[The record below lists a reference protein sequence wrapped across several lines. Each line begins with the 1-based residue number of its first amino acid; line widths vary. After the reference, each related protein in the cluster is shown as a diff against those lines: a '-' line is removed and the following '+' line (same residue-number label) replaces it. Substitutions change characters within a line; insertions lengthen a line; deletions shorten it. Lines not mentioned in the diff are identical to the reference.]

1 MQEWVQLWAPQL
13 SSLDLSYCLP
23 DGDKVP
29 NLFTTVMCRMLL
41 PCSKLT
47 MLTSL
52 SLSHLPVMFLTQQL
66 ASGVST
72 NNMQRASTEQFLEAA
87 PSSSGSAGMLRMQPS
102 GASPAAA
109 PAAAGGLPAFLPA
122 LRELCLYDCRVRD
135 EGFLQLS
142 QLTGLTSLR
151 LVEVTL
157 CAAGW
162 AAVSKRRA
170 RKAIAAVLQ
179 QLQGLETLELQG
191 FVLHKPRKAL
201 APLSTTQCL
210 QHLSISTDVCNTA
223 ALAHLATSLTSLAL
237 VGYRENYKK
246 GQHFLCATP
255 RTLPRLPLLRKARL
269 VWVDLGPGVLP
280 CWGRCV
286 GKLDLCLGWGFQL
299 SPCHASRTS
308 SHLFVSSQRVCC
320 YLCRSH

>member
-1 MQEWVQLWAPQL
+1 MQLTEQVHTAQHHHQHQYHAADPHDCTAEHQHGCPSLPSAVLTTILQHLHLQHRLTVCALVCKSWAAAVANTTAAAAATLAGPDYCLNMQEWVQLWAPQL
-13 SSLDLSYCLP
+13 SSLDLSYCMP

-29 NLFTTVMCRMLL
+29 NLFTTLMCRMLL

-66 ASGVST
+66 ASSVGT

-122 LRELCLYDCRVRD
+122 LCELCLYDCRVRD

-170 RKAIAAVLQ
+170 Q
-179 QLQGLETLELQG
+179 
-191 FVLHKPRKAL
+191 
-201 APLSTTQCL
+201 
-210 QHLSISTDVCNTA
+210 
-223 ALAHLATSLTSLAL
+223 
-237 VGYRENYKK
+237 GYRCCPSAAA
-246 GQHFLCATP
+246 GARDP
-255 RTLPRLPLLRKARL
+255 RT
-269 VWVDLGPGVLP
+269 PGVCINLEKPLRPSAP
-280 CWGRCV
+280 CSAC
-286 GKLDLCLGWGFQL
+286 
-299 SPCHASRTS
+299 SI
-308 SHLFVSSQRVCC
+308 
-320 YLCRSH
+320 